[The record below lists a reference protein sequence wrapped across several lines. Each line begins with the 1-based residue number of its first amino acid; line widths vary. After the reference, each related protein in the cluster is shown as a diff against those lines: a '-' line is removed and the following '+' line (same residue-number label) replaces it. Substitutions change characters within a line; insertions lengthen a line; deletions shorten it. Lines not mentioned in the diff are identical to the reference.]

1 MVQNN
6 HSAKEAEA
14 KEQAP
19 KANRNKGSEAPDT
32 EFAGELSRSDIKSA
46 FKNPVTGEERLY

>member
-1 MVQNN
+1 MEKDN
-6 HSAKEAEA
+6 HLANEAEA
-14 KEQAP
+14 KEQAA

-32 EFAGELSRSDIKSA
+32 EFAGELSHSDIKSA